1 MILTLVVDVSDSNGI
16 LAVADFI
23 KQTGAEVVE
32 ELHNKNSDE
41 CIDDCE
47 SGNNKYPFPEMKLND
62 WFKIPEGTMIKS
74 VRVAASYW
82 NAKYNGERHFKVYSQ
97 QRAVR
102 RVK

>member
-1 MILTLVVDVSDSNGI
+1 MAIELEKE
-16 LAVADFI
+16 DF
-23 KQTGAEVVE
+23 QEWSLSTQRET
-32 ELHNKNSDE
+32 
-41 CIDDCE
+41 
-47 SGNNKYPFPEMKLND
+47 KYPFPSMAVGD